1 MSLITLMNIRKTN
14 GGKTVTEITTRVEIA
29 DKTGHTVLHLSKA
42 ETISRAAESEGSWV
56 FAGNQMVAA
65 EELANT
71 DWETVGTVRIVPGLV
86 GGL

>member
-1 MSLITLMNIRKTN
+1 MNIRKTN

-56 FAGNQMVAA
+56 FAGNQWWQLKSWLIPIGKLL
-65 EELANT
+65 E
-71 DWETVGTVRIVPGLV
+71 P
-86 GGL
+86 